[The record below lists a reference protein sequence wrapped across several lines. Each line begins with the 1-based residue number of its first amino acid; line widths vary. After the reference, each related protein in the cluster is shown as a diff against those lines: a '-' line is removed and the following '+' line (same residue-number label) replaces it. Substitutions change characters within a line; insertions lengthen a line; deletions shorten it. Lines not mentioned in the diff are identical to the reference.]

1 MKNLLRLSMLLLSQ
15 SAFSQFYYNDII
27 SPANISK
34 QMNEY
39 VMNKVATINATAT
52 DAYGMRNNS
61 FYELHEVNENGKV
74 LEISKLDE
82 TGKFT
87 STYRFG
93 NNSQLLSQEDSAYK
107 MRNVTTYKYDNNN
120 RVISI
125 LNTTYDPEN
134 EFNETE
140 EHVWLYN
147 STGLP
152 VKMWKI
158 VNGKDSLQYEFSL
171 DENKNIVDEYMVRNK
186 AKYDPAY
193 YYYYDESNRLTDIAR
208 YNKIAKKI
216 LPDLIFTF
224 DEKNKLIQKLAT
236 VPGPV
241 VGYVTIRYGFNEKG
255 LKNKEVL
262 FNRLKEKTGAIDF
275 TYTFSN

>member
-1 MKNLLRLSMLLLSQ
+1 MKNLFLVSLLVLSQ

-34 QMNEY
+34 QMSEY
-39 VMNKVATINATAT
+39 VINKVATINATAT
-52 DAYGMRNNS
+52 DAFGMRNNS
-61 FYELHEVNENGKV
+61 FYEMHEVKENGK
-74 LEISKLDE
+74 LLKISKLDE
-82 TGKFT
+82 TGKLNT
-87 STYRFG
+87 TYRFG
-93 NNSQLLSQEDSAYK
+93 INNQLLSQEDSAYK
-107 MRNVTTYKYDNNN
+107 MKNVTTYKYDNNN
-120 RVISI
+120 RVISV
-125 LNTTYDPEN
+125 LNITYDPEN

-140 EHVWLYN
+140 EHVWQYN
-147 STGLP
+147 ATGQP

-158 VNGKDSLQYEFSL
+158 VNRKDSLQYGFSH
-171 DENKNIVDEYMVRNK
+171 DENKNVADEYMVRNGV
-186 AKYDPAY
+186 KYDPTY

-224 DEKNKLIQKLAT
+224 DEKSNLIQKLAT

-241 VGYVTIRYGFNEKG
+241 AGYVTIRYGFNEKG

-275 TYTFSN
+275 AYTFSN